1 MHLPPL
7 VTAALFLIVTACG
20 SRPLPPPSRE
30 ASPALPPPVADEP
43 SRTLVIAPAPVQ
55 DAPPDP
61 LYAAFVTMPVPG
73 YEDATLSLPGGPSKE
88 RRPVVVA
95 LHGLRG
101 RADWTCHVARELFDT
116 RAFVL
121 CPAGTPLPTK
131 TQTDRERPRY
141 TLPEPRRLG
150 LEIAAGLA
158 ALEARYAA
166 SVDVESPVLYGH
178 SLGAIFGATLALAHP
193 ATWQRVVLSE
203 GGYSAWASPGAQEF
217 VKLGGRRVLFACG
230 TRTCDDGAKVAART
244 LKAAGAEADVGYA
257 AGAGHRSWGPIVDV
271 MQARIDWLLAGD
283 ARFGGAS

>member
-1 MHLPPL
+1 MHPPYL
-7 VTAALFLIVTACG
+7 VTATLFLIATACG
-20 SRPLPPPSRE
+20 SRPLPPSSR
-30 ASPALPPPVADEP
+30 AAPPALAPPVADDAP
-43 SRTLVIAPAPVQ
+43 TSVLVAPAP
-55 DAPPDP
+55 DAP
-61 LYAAFVTMPVPG
+61 LEQVYAPFVTIPVPG
-73 YEDATLSLPGGPSKE
+73 YEDATLSLPGGPSDE

-121 CPAGTPLPTK
+121 CPAGTPLPPR
-131 TQTDRERPRY
+131 TQTDHERPRY
-141 TLPEPRRLG
+141 TLPEPHRLG

-158 ALEARYAA
+158 ALEARYGT
-166 SVDVESPVLYGH
+166 SVDAESPVLYGH

-193 ATWQRVVLSE
+193 AMWQRVVLSE
-203 GGYSAWASPGAQEF
+203 GGYSAWASPGAREF

-230 TRTCDDGAKVAART
+230 TRTCEDGAKAAAGT